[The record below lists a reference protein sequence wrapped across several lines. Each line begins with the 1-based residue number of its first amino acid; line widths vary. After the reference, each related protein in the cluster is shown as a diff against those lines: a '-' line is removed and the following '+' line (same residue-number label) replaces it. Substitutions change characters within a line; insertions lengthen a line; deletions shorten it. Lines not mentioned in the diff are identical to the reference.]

1 MVLNKLKQM
10 RNELKNS
17 ASTYDTAFKNVALI
31 AAEELIEKEK
41 QLNQQ
46 LNSNL
51 KSLFNLNPT
60 LDKQYFIAKYGSL
73 KNAKVA
79 YQKIHGEQKYGRS
92 WSDFIAVAEKLSLPE
107 QQALTLEERVTRI
120 ENFLSSLGYHL

>member
-1 MVLNKLKQM
+1 MVLNKLKQI

-17 ASTYDTAFKNVALI
+17 ASTYDTAFKTVALA
-31 AAEELIEKEK
+31 AAEELVEEEK
-41 QLNQQ
+41 QLKQQ

-51 KSLFNLNPT
+51 KTLLNLNPT

-73 KNAKVA
+73 NNAKVA

-92 WSDFIAVAEKLSLPE
+92 WSDFIAVAKKLSLPE

-120 ENFLSSLGYHL
+120 ENFISSLGHQL

>member
-1 MVLNKLKQM
+1 MVLNKLKQI

-17 ASTYDTAFKNVALI
+17 ASTYDTAFKTVALA
-31 AAEELIEKEK
+31 AAEELVEEEK
-41 QLNQQ
+41 QLKQQ

-51 KSLFNLNPT
+51 KTLLNLNPT

-73 KNAKVA
+73 NNAKVA
-79 YQKIHGEQKYGRS
+79 YQKIHGEHKYGRS
-92 WSDFIAVAEKLSLPE
+92 WSDFIAVAKKLSLPE

-120 ENFLSSLGYHL
+120 ENFLSSLGYQL